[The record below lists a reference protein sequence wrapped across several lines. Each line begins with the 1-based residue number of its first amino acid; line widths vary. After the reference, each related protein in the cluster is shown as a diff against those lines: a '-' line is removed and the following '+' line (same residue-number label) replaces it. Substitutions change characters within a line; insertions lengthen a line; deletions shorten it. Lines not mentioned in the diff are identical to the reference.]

1 MLSKAMKP
9 MPIFKL
15 SVLCKMLQPFYSL
28 EIIGISASSHTK
40 VYFICINSSI
50 FKDSD
55 QLST

>member
-1 MLSKAMKP
+1 MKP